1 MKIIKY
7 GVPYNYI
14 LIITYMYIFSLK
26 PIHGVPRNAQLG
38 DVACHGLEELAQRAG
53 FEDMDRGGISGE
65 GRGISQLLG
74 LHTHIYIYLYTYYY
88 IYVCVFSF
96 KTNIYIYIWSIATQK
111 Q

>member
-53 FEDMDRGGISGE
+53 FEDMDRGGFRARAGGFPSYWGYT
-65 GRGISQLLG
+65 
-74 LHTHIYIYLYTYYY
+74 HTYIYILIYLLLY
-88 IYVCVFSF
+88 ICVCVFF
-96 KTNIYIYIWSIATQK
+96 
-111 Q
+111 